1 MSTYESNQ
9 ILATKTYNVICNR
22 PIRHD
27 GLDKVT
33 GRARFSADIQMPG
46 LCFGKILRSP
56 HAHAKI
62 RSIDTSKA
70 EALPGVVAVV
80 SSLDL
85 PEVSANIAD
94 LEEGAIVNYGFYSR
108 NVLAREKA
116 LYIGHA
122 VAAVA
127 ATSLAKAEEA
137 LSLIDVE
144 YEVLPAVLNSEQA
157 MQDDAPILHE
167 QLLTMATPLF
177 KVGGYG
183 DTSPG
188 TNIANHFEFTLGDVN
203 QGFELAN
210 IVVERDFHT
219 VPVHQGYIEPHA
231 CLLYTSPSPRDRG

>member
-1 MSTYESNQ
+1 MSTYQSNQ
-9 ILATKTYNVICNR
+9 ILATKTYKVIGKR

-27 GLDKVT
+27 GFDKVT

-108 NVLAREKA
+108 NVLAREKS

-144 YEVLPAVLNSEQA
+144 YEVLPPVLNAEQA
-157 MQDDAPILHE
+157 MQSAH
-167 QLLTMATPLF
+167 
-177 KVGGYG
+177 GR
-183 DTSPG
+183 G
-188 TNIANHFEFTLGDVN
+188 TLVLRTWHNIED
-203 QGFELAN
+203 E
-210 IVVERDFHT
+210 IVVLEVNDDGPG
-219 VPVHQGYIEPHA
+219 VPEDVRLKIFDPFF
-231 CLLYTSPSPRDRG
+231 T